1 MKEVILS
8 ADGDSM
14 VYLVPEVVAN
24 DLGNYCTCFC
34 DKWMKTSPHAKKYKI
49 KNVYCY
55 NEADFIDY
63 LNEYV
68 FPEKKSVFVK
78 NLGWTDF
85 GRNLPVEYKDH
96 PYFNF

>member
-24 DLGNYCTCFC
+24 DLGNYCTYFC

-49 KNVYCY
+49 KNV
-55 NEADFIDY
+55 Y

>member
-14 VYLVPEVVAN
+14 VYLVPDDVADN
-24 DLGNYCTCFC
+24 LKVYAIEFC
-34 DKWMKTSPHAKKYKI
+34 DKWMKTSPHAKDYRTEHGF
-49 KNVYCY
+49 CY

-63 LNEYV
+63 LNEYI
-68 FPEKKSVFVK
+68 FPEQKSVFVR
-78 NLGWTDF
+78 NLGWTNL
-85 GRNLPVEYKDH
+85 GNNLPPEYQSC